1 MITRGEKE
9 SKTNLGNAEVGEQEA
24 PGAGRSPDEEHLDLE
39 TGRAGGFVDQ
49 VRGGVTDGEVPEPVG
64 GNGEGHG
71 LGTDVERED
80 FTGDDPCNGT
90 PGGGEE
96 GDVDADESDQ
106 NLLPGQVLGRNRD
119 TDDGDQVLANA
130 HAEGTNQQQSPTTK
144 PLHAPHAG
152 ESHEHVDDV
161 GGDGDQERIGNT
173 RVLEKD
179 GTVVENEVD
188 TGELLPSLD
197 EDTSEGTEEDFVV
210 GDAEAVDVGSLAQL
224 LLVEVGN
231 TDLVEFGL
239 ELGMVRRKGDE
250 SGERMGSVV
259 VALLLDE
266 PSRRLGEED
275 HTDGENET
283 PNELESDGELPRR
296 MVGPVLGGI
305 VDDTG
310 EEKTDGDRPLVT
322 GDDCATVDDAGE

>member
-1 MITRGEKE
+1 
-9 SKTNLGNAEVGEQEA
+9 
-24 PGAGRSPDEEHLDLE
+24 
-39 TGRAGGFVDQ
+39 
-49 VRGGVTDGEVPEPVG
+49 
-64 GNGEGHG
+64 
-71 LGTDVERED
+71 
-80 FTGDDPCNGT
+80 
-90 PGGGEE
+90 
-96 GDVDADESDQ
+96 
-106 NLLPGQVLGRNRD
+106 
-119 TDDGDQVLANA
+119 
-130 HAEGTNQQQSPTTK
+130 
-144 PLHAPHAG
+144 
-152 ESHEHVDDV
+152 
-161 GGDGDQERIGNT
+161 
-173 RVLEKD
+173 
-179 GTVVENEVD
+179 
-188 TGELLPSLD
+188 LD

-231 TDLVEFGL
+231 TDFVEFGL
-239 ELGMVRRKGDE
+239 ELGMVRGKGDE
-250 SGERMGSVV
+250 SGESMGSIV

-283 PNELESDGELPRR
+283 PNELQSDGELPRR